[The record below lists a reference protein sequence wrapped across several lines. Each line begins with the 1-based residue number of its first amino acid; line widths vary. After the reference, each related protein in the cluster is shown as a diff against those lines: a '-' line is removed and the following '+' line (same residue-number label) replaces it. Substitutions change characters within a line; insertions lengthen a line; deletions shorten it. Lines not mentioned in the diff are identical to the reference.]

1 MPTEHAAKIR
11 IYTFLSDVAPE
22 GQAKTPVLFPSE
34 QYQEMRQYSSEY
46 CSEHCSD
53 RTAKTL
59 ILRRSRQ
66 RKNPVYTQNNTC
78 TLDKLP
84 IIVYN

>member
-22 GQAKTPVLFPSE
+22 GQAKTPALFPSE

-46 CSEHCSD
+46 CSD
-53 RTAKTL
+53 RTSKNLFCAAVGKEKILSTHKT
-59 ILRRSRQ
+59 ILALLTNRLS
-66 RKNPVYTQNNTC
+66 
-78 TLDKLP
+78 
-84 IIVYN
+84 

>member
-22 GQAKTPVLFPSE
+22 GQAKTSALFLSE
-34 QYQEMRQYSSEY
+34 QYQEIRRYS
-46 CSEHCSD
+46 SEHCSD
-53 RTAKTL
+53 RTSKTL

-78 TLDKLP
+78 ALDKSP

>member
-22 GQAKTPVLFPSE
+22 GQAKTPALFPSE

-46 CSEHCSD
+46 CSD
-53 RTAKTL
+53 RT
-59 ILRRSRQ
+59 S
-66 RKNPVYTQNNTC
+66 KNLFCAAVGKEKDGTFFAYGEKYLTKSCNKCRNRH
-78 TLDKLP
+78 
-84 IIVYN
+84 